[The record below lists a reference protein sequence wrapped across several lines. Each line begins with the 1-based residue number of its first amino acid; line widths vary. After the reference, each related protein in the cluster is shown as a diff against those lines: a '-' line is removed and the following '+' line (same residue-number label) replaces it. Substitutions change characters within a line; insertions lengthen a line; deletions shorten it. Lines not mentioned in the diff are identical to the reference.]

1 MTMTMTDDLQ
11 TRVAALE
18 ARDVLLTQALRRLLE
33 AKLEGADGAAADVVA
48 LEGGQTSI
56 DVQLGKSSGA

>member
-1 MTMTMTDDLQ
+1 MTTQAQQIAQLEAQ
-11 TRVAALE
+11 VAALTK
-18 ARDVLLTQALRRLLE
+18 ATRQILE
-33 AKLEGADGAAADVVA
+33 GKLDGADGAAGTIVA